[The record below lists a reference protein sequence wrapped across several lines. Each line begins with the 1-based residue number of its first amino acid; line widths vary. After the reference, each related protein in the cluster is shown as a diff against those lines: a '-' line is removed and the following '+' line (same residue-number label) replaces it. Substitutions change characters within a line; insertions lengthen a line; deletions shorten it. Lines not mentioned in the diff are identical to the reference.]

1 MATITLKGTPIQT
14 VGDLPSLG
22 TKAPDFLLT
31 RGDLNDVSLKDF
43 PGQRKLLNI
52 VPSLD
57 TGVCAASARRFN
69 QEAARVP
76 GAALLTISCD
86 LPFAQKRFCESEG
99 ISAVVP
105 LSELRSRSFG
115 EAYGVR
121 IISGPLAGL
130 LSRAIVVLDET
141 DTVVYTEQVPDIVQ
155 EPDYEKALAA
165 LRG

>member
-14 VGDLPSLG
+14 VGSLPAPG

-31 RGDLNDVSLKDF
+31 GGDLNDASLKDF
-43 PGQRKLLNI
+43 PGRRKLLNI

-76 GAALLTISCD
+76 GAVLLTISCD

-121 IISGPLAGL
+121 IVSGPLAGL

>member
-14 VGDLPSLG
+14 VGSLPAPG

-31 RGDLNDVSLKDF
+31 GGDLNDVSLKDF
-43 PGQRKLLNI
+43 PGRRKLLNI

-76 GAALLTISCD
+76 GAVLLTISCD

-121 IISGPLAGL
+121 IVSGPLAGL

>member
-14 VGDLPSLG
+14 VGNLPSTG

-31 RGDLNDVSLKDF
+31 GGDLTDVSLKDF
-43 PGQRKLLNI
+43 PGRRKLLNI

-69 QEAARVP
+69 QDAAQVP

-121 IISGPLAGL
+121 IVSGPLAGL

-155 EPDYEKALAA
+155 EPNYEKALAA